1 MILNGRLPWNA
12 IMEWP
17 PWQHGWVGMAQQRR
31 RCAYG
36 VRGAPRLDVRSQ
48 PPPPSN
54 SKYVNPPRTMHLQR
68 ERTHSS
74 AQNPT
79 PGPLQW
85 QSFGL
90 CGSTQQSTF
99 VRKRLFYTTYHPS
112 FAFLLTMCLF
122 YFNKIG
128 SYYNQPQ
135 PSPGQRICMFRIF
148 MQKYKIDQDRAGIA
162 YFF

>member
-1 MILNGRLPWNA
+1 
-12 IMEWP
+12 MEWP
-17 PWQHGWVGMAQQRR
+17 PWQQGWVGMAQQRR

-54 SKYVNPPRTMHLQR
+54 SKYVNPPVRCTCSVNEHTAVLRIQLLVLRSGNLSGYAAARSNLLLCESVVLHHLP
-68 ERTHSS
+68 S
-74 AQNPT
+74 
-79 PGPLQW
+79 
-85 QSFGL
+85 
-90 CGSTQQSTF
+90 
-99 VRKRLFYTTYHPS
+99 LFC
-112 FAFLLTMCLF
+112 AFLLTMCLF